1 MKYYSVTRP
10 ILPGGYPREANVLK
24 IQNFETPVMCQN
36 LGRTV
41 WGIIEFNVALSLEE
55 AAAYELIADQKK
67 EFWSVKSSVNSNGD
81 VEAQIVGPVLA
92 IMKPEDIC
100 YVEGQTDIYVEYFED
115 FASAESFQETI
126 V

>member
-1 MKYYSVTRP
+1 MKYYSVARP

-24 IQNFETPVMCQN
+24 IQNFENPVMCQD

-55 AAAYELIADQKK
+55 AAVYELIADQKK

-92 IMKPEDIC
+92 IMKPEGIC